1 MKKKLMS
8 LPLNLTVGRFTL
20 IWKFEA
26 NNTKLELFK
35 ENFLCYDN
43 FRQISKTETS
53 HVVSGYLLGI
63 M

>member
-26 NNTKLELFK
+26 NTQNWNCLKKIFYVMTILDK
-35 ENFLCYDN
+35 
-43 FRQISKTETS
+43 
-53 HVVSGYLLGI
+53 
-63 M
+63 